1 MGLMYYLVFCLI
13 AIVLLGIFL
22 PDGIGGEI
30 HNPYLLIFL
39 SSIAVI
45 ILSVKFI
52 RYLRFCLSAKKELI
66 NKGYSIV
73 YFNILP
79 IGLRKKQNII
89 AVKNEKVV
97 NISFIYVTKKYLRY
111 HFESINKIEL
121 YKSTRLTVKPSV
133 RQANIISPKV
143 ETRKVST
150 KYLNWVFDTKDK
162 ETENQ
167 IKIIVFNTMP
177 NTVTGTYSREYLSN
191 GDKVDNSTY
200 IYDLKHFSALSSL

>member
-1 MGLMYYLVFCLI
+1 M
-13 AIVLLGIFL
+13 
-22 PDGIGGEI
+22 
-30 HNPYLLIFL
+30 
-39 SSIAVI
+39 
-45 ILSVKFI
+45 
-52 RYLRFCLSAKKELI
+52 I
-66 NKGYSIV
+66 NNGYSIV

-97 NISFIYVTKKYLRY
+97 NVSFIYVTKKHLRY

-162 ETENQ
+162 ETKNQ
-167 IKIIVFNTMP
+167 IKIIVFNT
-177 NTVTGTYSREYLSN
+177 G
-191 GDKVDNSTY
+191 
-200 IYDLKHFSALSSL
+200 FSKFSIN